1 MTRKEEEEAS
11 VIRVKNKLLRMT
23 RLIKSLFVILFL
35 LVTVHVFADK
45 KKAVQPTL
53 EGEAKVQFDYAFMEG
68 VRFKVLGDL
77 KSALAYFDQCMKI
90 YNRSAAVRYEISSIL
105 SLGEDFNVPLQLMRE
120 AVELEPDNI
129 WYNLLLANILQ
140 KKSMIEEACQVY
152 DNLINIHPE
161 REDFYIIQV
170 DLYTSVEKWEKAIEV
185 LNKYEK
191 QFGISEPAIIEKAK
205 LYSKLNDVKKASS
218 EVMKLIKKY
227 PENTDYI
234 GLLAELYLSHNQEK
248 KGLQLLN
255 KIVRDNPDNGFVQ
268 LYLADYYR
276 TKKDTVNAE
285 NYLRSALTNDNIDNG
300 LKVQYLLKL
309 LVNQNDLQISPDK
322 IYSYVLLLLEKYP
335 DDLGVRTLNADF
347 LKKDNKL
354 EECKKE
360 LEFILS
366 KEKNNYLVWEEL
378 MLLSNQLGDT
388 VAMRKEGFECLKYFP
403 NESLPYMMISLPMLI
418 NGNYQE
424 AKMYIQKGLELAPD
438 KSFIKSQLYAYLGE
452 CYYKQD
458 SVEVA
463 FSMFDSALAI
473 NPNDIMTLNNYSY
486 YLSLRNER
494 LNQAEKMI
502 SAALSI
508 EPNNATFLD
517 TYAWVL
523 FKLKNYSLARFYMRS
538 AIENTEEQSG
548 VLYEHYGDILY
559 MNGDKDEAVKMWKK
573 ALEMGDD
580 VSDDLKNK
588 IENGLSVEHEE

>member
-1 MTRKEEEEAS
+1 M
-11 VIRVKNKLLRMT
+11 NKLV
-23 RLIKSLFVILFL
+23 KSLFVILFL
-35 LVTVHVFADK
+35 LCAIQVFADK
-45 KKAVQPTL
+45 KKAVEPTL

-68 VRFKVLGDL
+68 VRFKILGDL
-77 KSALAYFDQCMKI
+77 KSSLTYFDQCMKI

-105 SLGEDFNVPLQLMRE
+105 SLGEDLNLPLQLMRE
-120 AVELEPDNI
+120 AVQLESDNI

-140 KKSMIEEACQVY
+140 KKSMIEEACKVY
-152 DNLINIHPE
+152 DELIAKHPE

-170 DLYTSVEKWEKAIEV
+170 DLYTSTEKWEKAIEV
-185 LNKYEK
+185 LNRYEK
-191 QFGISEPAIIEKAK
+191 QFGVNEPAIIEKAK
-205 LYSKLNDVKKASS
+205 LYSKMDNVKRASS
-218 EVMKLIKKY
+218 EIMKLIKKY
-227 PENTDYI
+227 PENTDYL

-255 KIVRDNPDNGFVQ
+255 RIVKDYPDNGFVQ
-268 LYLADYYR
+268 FYLADYYR
-276 TKKDTVNAE
+276 TKKDSLNTE
-285 NYLRSALTNDNIDNG
+285 KYIRPALANDNIDNN

-309 LVNQNDLQISPDK
+309 LVNQADLSLSTDH
-322 IYSYVLLLLEKYP
+322 IYRYVQLLLEKYP
-335 DDLGVRTLNADF
+335 GDLSVRTLNADF
-347 LKKDNKL
+347 LKRENKL

-360 LEFILS
+360 LEFIIS

-388 VAMRKEGFECLKYFP
+388 AAMKSEGLECLNYFP
-403 NESLPYMMISLPMLI
+403 NEPLPYMMISLPMLI
-418 NGNYQE
+418 EGNY
-424 AKMYIQKGLELAPD
+424 AKATGYLQKGLELAPD

-458 SVEVA
+458 SIEIA
-463 FSMFDSALAI
+463 FSMFDSAIAI

-502 SAALSI
+502 STALSAD
-508 EPNNATFLD
+508 PNNATFLD

-538 AIENTEEQSG
+538 AIENTEKPSG

-559 MNGDKDEAVKMWKK
+559 MNGDKEEALKMWKK
-573 ALEMGDD
+573 ALELGDD
-580 VSDDLKNK
+580 ISDNLKNK
-588 IENGLSVEHEE
+588 IVNGLSVEHEE

>member
-1 MTRKEEEEAS
+1 M
-11 VIRVKNKLLRMT
+11 NKLV
-23 RLIKSLFVILFL
+23 KSLFVILFL
-35 LVTVHVFADK
+35 LCAIQVFADK
-45 KKAVQPTL
+45 KKAVEPTL

-68 VRFKVLGDL
+68 VRFKILGDL
-77 KSALAYFDQCMKI
+77 KSSLTYFDQCMKI

-105 SLGEDFNVPLQLMRE
+105 SLGEDLNLPLQLMRE
-120 AVELEPDNI
+120 AVQLESDNI

-140 KKSMIEEACQVY
+140 KKSMIEEACKVY
-152 DNLINIHPE
+152 DELIAKHPE

-170 DLYTSVEKWEKAIEV
+170 DLYTSTEKWEKAIEV
-185 LNKYEK
+185 LNRYEK
-191 QFGISEPAIIEKAK
+191 QFGVNEPAIIEKAK
-205 LYSKLNDVKKASS
+205 LYSKMDNVKRASS
-218 EVMKLIKKY
+218 EIMKLIKKY
-227 PENTDYI
+227 PENTDYL

-255 KIVRDNPDNGFVQ
+255 RIVKDYPDNGFVQ
-268 LYLADYYR
+268 FYLADYYR
-276 TKKDTVNAE
+276 TKKDSLNTE
-285 NYLRSALTNDNIDNG
+285 KYIRLALANDNIDNN

-309 LVNQNDLQISPDK
+309 LVNQADLSLSTDH
-322 IYSYVLLLLEKYP
+322 IYRYVQLLLEKYP
-335 DDLGVRTLNADF
+335 GDLSVRTLNADF
-347 LKKDNKL
+347 LKRENKL

-360 LEFILS
+360 LEFIIS

-378 MLLSNQLGDT
+378 MLLSNQWGDT
-388 VAMRKEGFECLKYFP
+388 AAMKSEGLECLNYFP

-418 NGNYQE
+418 EGNY
-424 AKMYIQKGLELAPD
+424 AKATGYLQKGLELAPD

-458 SVEVA
+458 SIEIA
-463 FSMFDSALAI
+463 FSMFDSAIAI

-502 SAALSI
+502 STALSAD
-508 EPNNATFLD
+508 PNNATFLD

-538 AIENTEEQSG
+538 AIENTEEPSG

-559 MNGDKDEAVKMWKK
+559 MNGDKEEALKMWKK
-573 ALEMGDD
+573 ALELGDD
-580 VSDDLKNK
+580 ISDNLKNK
-588 IENGLSVEHEE
+588 IVNGLSVEHEE

>member
-1 MTRKEEEEAS
+1 M
-11 VIRVKNKLLRMT
+11 NKLV
-23 RLIKSLFVILFL
+23 KSLFVILFL
-35 LVTVHVFADK
+35 LCAIQVFADK
-45 KKAVQPTL
+45 KKAVEPTL

-68 VRFKVLGDL
+68 VRFKILGDL
-77 KSALAYFDQCMKI
+77 KSSLTYFDQCMKI

-105 SLGEDFNVPLQLMRE
+105 SLGEDLNLPLQLMRE
-120 AVELEPDNI
+120 AVQLEPDNI

-140 KKSMIEEACQVY
+140 KKSMIEEACKVY
-152 DNLINIHPE
+152 DELIAKHPE

-170 DLYTSVEKWEKAIEV
+170 DLYTSTEKWEKAIEV
-185 LNKYEK
+185 LNRYEK
-191 QFGISEPAIIEKAK
+191 QFGVNEPAIIEKAK
-205 LYSKLNDVKKASS
+205 LYSKMDNVKRASS
-218 EVMKLIKKY
+218 EIMKLIKKY
-227 PENTDYI
+227 PENTDYL

-255 KIVRDNPDNGFVQ
+255 RIVKDYPDNGFVQ
-268 LYLADYYR
+268 FYLADYYR
-276 TKKDTVNAE
+276 TKKDSLNTE
-285 NYLRSALTNDNIDNG
+285 KYIRPALANDNIDNN

-309 LVNQNDLQISPDK
+309 LVNQADLSLSTDH
-322 IYSYVLLLLEKYP
+322 IYRYVQLLLEKYP
-335 DDLGVRTLNADF
+335 GDLSVRTLNADF
-347 LKKDNKL
+347 LKRENKL

-360 LEFILS
+360 LEFIIS

-388 VAMRKEGFECLKYFP
+388 AAMKSEGLECLNYFP
-403 NESLPYMMISLPMLI
+403 NEPLPYMMISLPMLI
-418 NGNYQE
+418 EGNY
-424 AKMYIQKGLELAPD
+424 AKATGYLQKGLELAPD

-458 SVEVA
+458 SIEIA
-463 FSMFDSALAI
+463 FSMFDSAIAI

-502 SAALSI
+502 STALSAD
-508 EPNNATFLD
+508 PNNATFLD

-538 AIENTEEQSG
+538 AIENTEKPSG

-559 MNGDKDEAVKMWKK
+559 MNGDKEEALKMWKK
-573 ALEMGDD
+573 ALELGDD
-580 VSDDLKNK
+580 ISDNLKNK
-588 IENGLSVEHEE
+588 IVNGLSVEHEE

>member
-1 MTRKEEEEAS
+1 M
-11 VIRVKNKLLRMT
+11 NKLV
-23 RLIKSLFVILFL
+23 KSLFVILFL
-35 LVTVHVFADK
+35 LCAIQVFADK
-45 KKAVQPTL
+45 KKAVEPTL

-68 VRFKVLGDL
+68 VRFKILGDL
-77 KSALAYFDQCMKI
+77 KSSLTYFDQCMKI

-105 SLGEDFNVPLQLMRE
+105 SLGEDLNLPLQLMRE
-120 AVELEPDNI
+120 AVQLEPDNI

-140 KKSMIEEACQVY
+140 KKSMIEEACKVY
-152 DNLINIHPE
+152 DELIAKHPE

-170 DLYTSVEKWEKAIEV
+170 DLYTSTEKWEKAIEV
-185 LNKYEK
+185 LNRYEK
-191 QFGISEPAIIEKAK
+191 QFGVNEPAIIEKAK
-205 LYSKLNDVKKASS
+205 LYSKMDNVKRASS
-218 EVMKLIKKY
+218 EIMKLIKKY
-227 PENTDYI
+227 PENTDYL

-255 KIVRDNPDNGFVQ
+255 RIVKDYPDNGFVQ
-268 LYLADYYR
+268 FYLADYYR
-276 TKKDTVNAE
+276 TKKDSLNTE
-285 NYLRSALTNDNIDNG
+285 KYIRPALANDNIDNN

-309 LVNQNDLQISPDK
+309 LVNQADLSLSTDH
-322 IYSYVLLLLEKYP
+322 IYRYVQLLLEKYP
-335 DDLGVRTLNADF
+335 GDLSVRTLNADF
-347 LKKDNKL
+347 LKRENKL

-360 LEFILS
+360 LEFIIS

-388 VAMRKEGFECLKYFP
+388 AAMKSEGLECLNYFP
-403 NESLPYMMISLPMLI
+403 NEPLPYMMISLPMLI
-418 NGNYQE
+418 EGNY
-424 AKMYIQKGLELAPD
+424 AKATGYLQKGLELAPD

-458 SVEVA
+458 SIEIA
-463 FSMFDSALAI
+463 FSMFDSAIAI

-502 SAALSI
+502 STALSAD
-508 EPNNATFLD
+508 PNNATFLD

-538 AIENTEEQSG
+538 AIENTEKPSG

-559 MNGDKDEAVKMWKK
+559 MNGDKE
-573 ALEMGDD
+573 
-580 VSDDLKNK
+580 
-588 IENGLSVEHEE
+588 